1 VTPRTHI
8 VYKCEVKD
16 LVSPLAFNIGFP
28 SEIEFKN
35 ANLEIFLSANSRTPN
50 KGNHEL
56 MFIKQ
61 KKFKVK
67 LEEIGK
73 TNIIVDEK
81 QKNKNKL
88 NPLEHHGTGMFE
100 DEYIYLG
107 LHSVNGCSISI

>member
-1 VTPRTHI
+1 MGEAGVPTISQRKQVEIEVTPRTHI

-16 LVSPLAFNIGFP
+16 LVSPLTFNIGFP

-50 KGNHEL
+50 QGNHEL

-67 LEEIGK
+67 LQEIGK
-73 TNIIVDEK
+73 TKVIVD
-81 QKNKNKL
+81 
-88 NPLEHHGTGMFE
+88 
-100 DEYIYLG
+100 
-107 LHSVNGCSISI
+107 